1 MRRGWKIVLGAIA
14 TLIVTAAVLIVI
26 VVSQWQS
33 DEREAEQERANG
45 GSTASRNGQGFWY
58 WLMVG
63 IDKTV
68 GLPEPKAHFP
78 DEALVAASFLDLLEG
93 GEPGLAFDLTSRIF
107 QSNSSADS
115 LRSQNDHT
123 VRQLGA
129 RDPLTSAR
137 KWRTA
142 QGGEG
147 GSVRFSYS
155 RNHETGSSVTR
166 VAVRKIGS
174 EFLVDS
180 WTVELRELR
189 MER

>member
-68 GLPEPKAHFP
+68 GLPEPKPHFP
-78 DEALVAASFLDLLEG
+78 DEALVAVAFLDLLEG
-93 GEPGLAFDLTSRIF
+93 GEPGLAFDLTSPTYQRT
-107 QSNSSADS
+107 STADS
-115 LRSQNDHT
+115 LRTQNDHT
-123 VRQLGA
+123 VARLGA
-129 RDPLTSAR
+129 RDALTSAR
-137 KWRTA
+137 KWWMA
-142 QGGEG
+142 EGSEG
-147 GSVRFSYS
+147 GSVKFSYS
-155 RNHETGSSVTR
+155 RNHEKGSSMTHVT
-166 VAVRKIGS
+166 VRKIGN
-174 EFLVDS
+174 EFLVES
-180 WTVELRELR
+180 WTVKLRDFR
-189 MER
+189 VER